1 MKNISTIAG
10 KELRGYLNSPIAYII
25 FSVFLVITG
34 WYFGSYLRQI
44 NYDDTTIQ
52 GFLIVSVP
60 CVLAFAAVITM
71 RSLSEEKKMG
81 TWELLLTSPVSDT
94 EVVLGKFLAG
104 FGLMLVL
111 LLLTMFYTF
120 LLFILGGAPDTGPIW
135 ASYLGLVMVG
145 SSALA
150 IGIFI
155 SSLTNNQIISVVV
168 SGGILAALWGIGFA
182 VTYVPKGF
190 QQLLSYIS
198 YKSNFNTF
206 DIGIIDTR
214 SIVFFLSLT
223 VLFLYLAVRS
233 LETGRWN

>member
-1 MKNISTIAG
+1 MKKISIIAG

-25 FSVFLVITG
+25 ISVFLVITG

-44 NYDDTTIQ
+44 DYNNTTIQ
-52 GFLIVSVP
+52 GFLNVSVP
-60 CVLAFAAVITM
+60 CILAFAAVITM

-94 EVVLGKFLAG
+94 EVVLGKFAAG
-104 FGLMLVL
+104 IGLMIVLLVLTLYYTL
-111 LLLTMFYTF
+111 LLLV
-120 LLFILGGAPDTGPIW
+120 LGGAPDTGPIW
-135 ASYLGLVMVG
+135 TSYLGLVLLG
-145 SSALA
+145 SAALA

-182 VTYVPKGF
+182 VSYVPKGF
-190 QQLLSYIS
+190 QQLISYIS
-198 YKSNFNTF
+198 FKSNFNNF
-206 DIGIIDTR
+206 LIGIIDTR
-214 SIVFFLSLT
+214 SVVFLLSIT

>member
-1 MKNISTIAG
+1 
-10 KELRGYLNSPIAYII
+10 LRGYLNSPIAYII

-94 EVVLGKFLAG
+94 EVVLGKFLAC
-104 FGLMLVL
+104 FGLLLVL
-111 LLLTMFYTF
+111 LLLTLFYTL

-150 IGIFI
+150 IGIFV

-214 SIVFFLSLT
+214 TIVFFLSLT

>member
-135 ASYLGLVMVG
+135 ASYLGLILVG

-150 IGIFI
+150 IGLFI

>member
-94 EVVLGKFLAG
+94 EVVLGKFLAC
-104 FGLMLVL
+104 FGLLLVL
-111 LLLTMFYTF
+111 LLLTLFYTL

-150 IGIFI
+150 IGIFV

-214 SIVFFLSLT
+214 TIVFFLSLT

>member
-94 EVVLGKFLAG
+94 EVVLGKFLAC
-104 FGLMLVL
+104 FGLLLVL
-111 LLLTMFYTF
+111 LLLTMFYTL
-120 LLFILGGAPDTGPIW
+120 LLFMLGGAPDTGPIW

-150 IGIFI
+150 IGIFV

-214 SIVFFLSLT
+214 TIVFFLSLT

>member
-60 CVLAFAAVITM
+60 CVLAFASVITM

-94 EVVLGKFLAG
+94 EVVLGKFLAC
-104 FGLMLVL
+104 FGLLLVL
-111 LLLTMFYTF
+111 LLLTLFYTL

-150 IGIFI
+150 IGIFV

-214 SIVFFLSLT
+214 TIVFFLSLT

>member
-1 MKNISTIAG
+1 M
-10 KELRGYLNSPIAYII
+10 
-25 FSVFLVITG
+25 ITG

-94 EVVLGKFLAG
+94 EVVLGKFLAC
-104 FGLMLVL
+104 FGLLLVL
-111 LLLTMFYTF
+111 LLLTLFYTL

-150 IGIFI
+150 IGIFV

-214 SIVFFLSLT
+214 TIVFFLEPPT
-223 VLFLYLAVRS
+223 VLFLFWPS
-233 LETGRWN
+233 GR

>member
-135 ASYLGLVMVG
+135 ASYLGLVLVG

-150 IGIFI
+150 IGIFV